1 MEAYKRWVRRNK
13 EYVHSL
19 ESLANGL
26 TWLLPERFSSSEIG
40 PEAVTAIL
48 GVITAINEH
57 IIDTAP
63 SQIHTGHPAPSA
75 FPYSLCIS
83 ALKDLETLVE
93 VVAQHYY
100 GDTKKWN
107 FIAATEAI
115 KFLVR
120 LAMFRNSGYRM
131 LLQGGEIPNSE
142 EKLEVCSSQSRHG
155 DFRKPGFYSGPG
167 SFRNCVGQNGWNL
180 EGRALSALNRFGENA
195 RMVSDPV
202 WLRRVQQQNA
212 IMEPLGRHVAPKAE
226 TSTLSS
232 ILSEK
237 GVHGSLYL
245 MGEILFIS
253 RPLIYV
259 LFIRKYGT
267 WSWTP
272 WFLSLAMDVFGVGIF
287 SQVTLSGC
295 GSEDRK
301 FQYTTSEKDE
311 LKRRKLLWALYL
323 MRDPFFSKY
332 TRERLDRAERLLEPV
347 PLFGALTAKVIELI
361 FGAQTRYTYM
371 SGS

>member
-1 MEAYKRWVRRNK
+1 MEGYKRWVRRNR
-13 EYVHSL
+13 EYVNSL

-63 SQIHTGHPAPSA
+63 SQIHTGHPEPST

-115 KFLVR
+115 KFSVR
-120 LAMFRNSGYRM
+120 LAMFRNSGYKM
-131 LLQGGEIPNSE
+131 LLQGGENPNSE
-142 EKLEVCSSQSRHG
+142 KTSEVSFSQSRPG

-167 SFRNCVGQNGWNL
+167 SFRNSFGQNGWNL
-180 EGRALSALNRFGENA
+180 EGRALSALSRFGENA
-195 RMVSDPV
+195 RMVSDPA
-202 WLRRVQQQNA
+202 WLRRVQQQNS
-212 IMEPLGRHVAPKAE
+212 IMESIAPKAE
-226 TSTLSS
+226 KSTLSS

-245 MGEILFIS
+245 MGEILFIA

-267 WSWTP
+267 RSWTP
-272 WFLSLAMDVFGVGIF
+272 WFLSLAMDVVGVGIF
-287 SQVTLSGC
+287 SQVMLSGW
-295 GSEDRK
+295 GSRDHK
-301 FQYTTSEKDE
+301 FQYTTAEKDE
-311 LKRRKLLWALYL
+311 LKRRKVLWALYL

-332 TRERLDRAERLLEPV
+332 TRERLDKAEKLLEPV

-361 FGAQTRYTYM
+361 VGAQTRYTYM